1 MLTHNRLL
9 LATALTFGA
18 TAGYAIEPLPPVDP
32 APVQEDLKPSFES
45 LDTNKDG
52 QLAKEEVPV
61 EHELNTLFASFDDD
75 ADTYLSRVEFD
86 DYALEEGGDDGEDE
100 QP

>member
-1 MLTHNRLL
+1 MRTTTCTRLL
-9 LATALTFGA
+9 ASILACA
-18 TAGYAIEPLPPVDP
+18 TGVAAAIEPMPPVDP
-32 APVQEDLKPSFES
+32 TPVLDDVKPTFES

-52 QLAKEEVPV
+52 QIGKAEVPI

-86 DYALEEGGDDGEDE
+86 EYAEEDE
-100 QP
+100 EEAE

>member
-1 MLTHNRLL
+1 MQTHNRLL

-18 TAGYAIEPLPPVDP
+18 SAGYAIEPMPPVDP
-32 APVQEDLKPSFES
+32 APVADDLKPTFES

-52 QLAKEEVPV
+52 QVAKTEVPV
-61 EHELNTLFASFDDD
+61 DHELNTLFASFDED

-86 DYALEEGGDDGEDE
+86 EYAEEDQADSDDEED
-100 QP
+100 

>member
-1 MLTHNRLL
+1 MYTQNRLL

-18 TAGYAIEPLPPVDP
+18 SAGFAIEPMPPVDP
-32 APVQEDLKPSFES
+32 TPVADDLKPTFES

-52 QLAKEEVPV
+52 QVAKAEVPV
-61 EHELNTLFASFDDD
+61 EHELNTLFASFDSD

-86 DYALEEGGDDGEDE
+86 EYATEDDADSDEEKG
-100 QP
+100 

>member
-1 MLTHNRLL
+1 MQTQNRLL

-18 TAGYAIEPLPPVDP
+18 TAGYAIEPMPPVDP
-32 APVQEDLKPSFES
+32 TPVADDLKPSFES

-52 QLAKEEVPV
+52 QVAKTEVPV
-61 EHELNTLFASFDDD
+61 DHELNTLFASFDED

-86 DYALEEGGDDGEDE
+86 EYATEDEADSDDEEG
-100 QP
+100 